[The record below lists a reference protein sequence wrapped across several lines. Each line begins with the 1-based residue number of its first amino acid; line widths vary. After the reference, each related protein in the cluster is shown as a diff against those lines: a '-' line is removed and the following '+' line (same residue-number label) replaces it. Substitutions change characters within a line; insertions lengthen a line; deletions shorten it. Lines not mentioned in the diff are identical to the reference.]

1 MPDRFSEL
9 LGKAQSGPLTA
20 EESEELAGILNA
32 PILPPSG
39 HSPPGFVSKHTFEP
53 RDLPTRIGA
62 IRWFANCGKPLALD
76 LTMKVDRA
84 RSWPMAMQACQS
96 AAWENVELEA
106 QNQLHMWLHQNDPD
120 RCQAWNDI
128 VTVHKTE
135 VIAPLIKEKLAPFP
149 ARAWA
154 RCCVR
159 GFDHLGCVGSA
170 DGEFLFELSPSGIF
184 LSGAALGLRGGPF
197 SLRLARRLA
206 GWQVGRLLN

>member
-39 HSPPGFVSKHTFEP
+39 PSPPGFVSKHTFEP

-135 VIAPLIKEKLAPFP
+135 VIAPLIKEKLAPFQLEHGLD
-149 ARAWA
+149 AAFVDSTTWD
-154 RCCVR
+154 V
-159 GFDHLGCVGSA
+159 LGALMENSYLSSRHQAYFFLELLWVYEAGHFPCGWLGDWP
-170 DGEFLFELSPSGIF
+170 DGKL
-184 LSGAALGLRGGPF
+184 
-197 SLRLARRLA
+197 
-206 GWQVGRLLN
+206 VVY